1 MGRETNA
8 KRRAAQAATARE
20 KASQARA
27 EAQRAEQRRR
37 AIVIISSV
45 VGVVVVLALIA
56 VIALNHHSTPSGSE
70 ATTPADPAVVSQLTS
85 VSPQTLATI
94 GQGNSALLVKPASGD
109 PLTTDGKPTFM
120 YVGGEFCPFCAAERW
135 SMVQALS
142 KFGTFSGLR
151 QMHSS
156 EDNIPTF
163 DFKDATYSSKY
174 VAFAPREIQDQ
185 NHKPLQTL
193 SSAEQAIYQ
202 KNSSGGFPFL
212 YFDGKYAQ
220 DGAGF
225 DPLVLHGLT
234 HQQIAGKVGDP
245 TSNVAKG
252 ISGEGNVLTAAI
264 CGMTGNQPTTVCSN
278 PTVSNLLTKI
288 NAAHS

>member
-37 AIVIISSV
+37 AITIIGSV
-45 VGVVVVLALIA
+45 VGVVVVLAVIA
-56 VIALNHHSTPSGSE
+56 IIALNHHSSTPTSE
-70 ATTPADPAVVSQLTS
+70 VTTPADPAVVSKLTS
-85 VSPQTLATI
+85 VPDSTLATI
-94 GQGNSALLVKPASGD
+94 GQGSSAMLVKPASGA

-174 VAFAPREIQDQ
+174 LAFAPREIQDQ
-185 NHKPLQTL
+185 NHQPLQTL

-202 KNSSGGFPFL
+202 QAGAGFPFL
-212 YFDGKYAQ
+212 YFNGKYSQ
-220 DGAGF
+220 DGAGYS
-225 DPLVLHGLT
+225 PLVLQGLT
-234 HQQIAGKVGDP
+234 HLQVAEKSGDP
-245 TSNVAKG
+245 SSDVGKG
-252 ISGEGNVLTAAI
+252 VSGEGNVLTAAL
-264 CGMTGNQPTTVCSN
+264 CGMTGNQPTNVCSN
-278 PTVSNLLTKI
+278 STVSGLLTKI

>member
-27 EAQRAEQRRR
+27 EAQRSEQRRR
-37 AIVIISSV
+37 AITIIGSV
-45 VGVVVVLALIA
+45 VAVVVVFTVIAL
-56 VIALNHHSTPSGSE
+56 IALNHHSTPSGSE
-70 ATTPADPAVVSQLTS
+70 ATTPADPVVVSKLTS
-85 VSPQTLATI
+85 VPDSTLATI
-94 GQGNSALLVKPASGD
+94 GQGSSAMLVKPTSGA

-120 YVGGEFCPFCAAERW
+120 YVGGEFCPYCAAERW

-163 DFKDATYSSKY
+163 DFKDATYTSKY
-174 VAFAPREIQDQ
+174 LAFAPREIQDQ

-202 KNSSGGFPFL
+202 QAGGFPFL
-212 YFDGKYAQ
+212 YFNGKYSQ

-225 DPLVLHGLT
+225 NPLVLQGLT
-234 HQQIAGKVGDP
+234 HQQVADKVGDP
-245 TSNVAKG
+245 SSDVGKG
-252 ISGEGNVLTAAI
+252 ISGEGNVLTATL
-264 CGMTGNQPTTVCSN
+264 CGMTGNKPGNVCSN
-278 PTVSNLLTKI
+278 STVSGLLTKI